1 MLAVIVMKNN
11 FKTVLIKALKIIA
24 IFVGYAVLAALIYL
38 FFYLNGY
45 KSLDDIRVL
54 IDNAGAWAWL
64 IFSIIQIFSTVVL
77 FIIPAQTTAF
87 IVLALALFTPLEA
100 FLLVA
105 INTLIASL
113 LNFSVGKLFGKVIV
127 QKIIS
132 EETIIKYQEK
142 LETKAKIYYPIMMLF
157 PFFPDDEIT
166 MLAGLTPMTYRYFI
180 PVTFVTRSVGI
191 ATYVFLGSTFNYQ
204 NFTVLHWYQ
213 FIVII
218 GLLLYLVFFLADKLE
233 KYLESTPLSNF
244 SFWRWSTRRKR

>member
-45 KSLDDIRVL
+45 KSLDDIRGL

-127 QKIIS
+127 
-132 EETIIKYQEK
+132 
-142 LETKAKIYYPIMMLF
+142 
-157 PFFPDDEIT
+157 
-166 MLAGLTPMTYRYFI
+166 
-180 PVTFVTRSVGI
+180 
-191 ATYVFLGSTFNYQ
+191 
-204 NFTVLHWYQ
+204 
-213 FIVII
+213 
-218 GLLLYLVFFLADKLE
+218 
-233 KYLESTPLSNF
+233 
-244 SFWRWSTRRKR
+244 